1 MKIASL
7 QETLDQL
14 ATTRAGKKVV
24 FTNGCFDLI
33 HVGHLRYLNEA
44 RALGDLLVVG
54 LNSDSSV
61 KQLKGP
67 SRPLLSEQERYEML
81 MNLKAIDH
89 VILFSEETPI
99 ELIKAIQPE
108 VLVKGGDYTIE
119 TIVGSDLVLAKGGE
133 VKSLQ
138 FVDGYSTTN
147 LIDKIKN
154 I

>member
-89 VILFSEETPI
+89 VILFSGETPI